1 MKYGIKRQL
10 LSELYYEFGVILN
23 YASLILVAVVL
34 SCAESAHAQ
43 TPEELISQGGVVLPA
58 EFNDALFSAMAD
70 FRKYDSNL
78 SCYDVTMRYGADAEV
93 AFNSRGKWQ
102 RGPKSARHECKI
114 GIVYRVSRQGKIL
127 YKKYIR

>member
-1 MKYGIKRQL
+1 MYPAEVDMKYGIKRQL

-70 FRKYDSNL
+70 FRK
-78 SCYDVTMRYGADAEV
+78 
-93 AFNSRGKWQ
+93 
-102 RGPKSARHECKI
+102 
-114 GIVYRVSRQGKIL
+114 
-127 YKKYIR
+127 